1 MAVAPSKIASIE
13 IQNFKFFPAAK
24 PIMVDGKHILL
35 YGENGSGKSSIYWAL
50 YTLLEASNKAVKVE
64 IEKYFNPKSEEKL
77 LNINF
82 DQSLPNTPESFIK
95 VSFEDNSTPFYVSLK
110 DTTINGKDEAKSSN
124 FASDFINYRHLL
136 NLYNFAHSEEI
147 NLFHF
152 FKYAILPYVRF
163 SPVSYWTEDVAGKIE
178 NLESD
183 SASQILKFVEKGPQK
198 KTPTKKLEV
207 FSYPK
212 RKGEDFK
219 TYENIVDGFYDNM
232 KALIRDIN
240 VYGNEILNE
249 ELKYNINFE
258 LIFDKKRFIK
268 SGSRKLLN
276 DGELITDIKYPFTI
290 NEALTDDDFEKFQF
304 ILSGQNFEA
313 PEYYIWLNITNYEG
327 QKDVVKRP
335 HSFLNEAK
343 LTAVAL
349 AIRLAVLKRTLSKE
363 QKSAKLKLLVLDD
376 LLISLDMSNREKV
389 IDLILN
395 KYINEYQVFILT
407 HDRVMF
413 EDAKRHI
420 DSFYTSTIKKAGL
433 AQAEIDAGITI
444 EGKVEQITNSNWKFY
459 EMYQAISKSSFYYP
473 FITEY
478 KSSIQKAFYYF
489 RDEVDYNACGNNLRT
504 ALEEF
509 FRAFIPFN
517 YFRDAENNPIPVT
530 DKTLGKLIEKAHKY
544 FVYVGFNVDILL
556 DLERYIKRSLNPL
569 SHYNPTANFYR
580 KELEDIFKIYSHLNQ
595 LYNKP
600 LLSKNDLLV
609 FDVHTTDKT
618 KYSYTI
624 KLMDDLKCYNKNDGS
639 AYFILDKD
647 TRKYGF
653 VSSATNDGNPKTFNG
668 DSDNLNLSGFYKET
682 TDKISAFFHKV
693 PILETDMLKIFKDIN
708 GNTIES
714 LITKIIS

>member
-1 MAVAPSKIASIE
+1 MAVTASKIATIE
-13 IQNFKFFPAAK
+13 IQNFKFFPVVN
-24 PIMVDGKHILL
+24 PIVVDGKHILL

-50 YTLLEASNKAVKVE
+50 YTLLEASNKADKVE
-64 IEKYFNPKSEEKL
+64 IEKYFNPDSEEKL
-77 LNINF
+77 LNVNF
-82 DQSLPNTPESFIK
+82 DQSLPHTPESFIK
-95 VSFEDNSTPFYVSLK
+95 VTFKDNSTPFYLSFK
-110 DTTINGKDEAKSSN
+110 DTTINVRDEAKSSN

-152 FKYAILPYVRF
+152 FTYAILPYVRF
-163 SPVSYWTEDVAGKIE
+163 SPVKYWIVDVTGKIVD
-178 NLESD
+178 LESD
-183 SASQILKFVEKGPQK
+183 SASQIHKFVEKGPQK

-212 RKGEDFK
+212 RKDQDFK
-219 TYENIVDGFYDNM
+219 AYENIVDGFYDNM

-249 ELKYNINFE
+249 DLKYNINFE

-268 SGSRKLLN
+268 SGSRKLLK
-276 DGELITDIKYPFTI
+276 DVELITDVKYPFTI
-290 NEALTDDDFEKFQF
+290 NAALKDDDFEKFQF

-327 QKDVVKRP
+327 QKNVVKRP

-349 AIRLAVLKRTLSKE
+349 AIRLAVLKRTLSQE
-363 QKSAKLKLLVLDD
+363 SNSAKVKLLVLDD

-389 IDLILN
+389 IDLVLS
-395 KYINEYQVFILT
+395 KYIYEYQVFILT
-407 HDRVMF
+407 HDKVMF

-420 DSFYTSTIKKAGL
+420 DSFYTSSILKTGLSQPEIEAGF
-433 AQAEIDAGITI
+433 TI
-444 EGKVEQITNSNWKFY
+444 ESKVEVTTNSNWKFY
-459 EMYQAISKSSFYYP
+459 EMYQATSKSNFYYP

-478 KSSIQKAFYYF
+478 KSSIQKALYYF
-489 RDEVDYNACGNNLRT
+489 KDEVDYNACGNNLRT

-517 YFRDAENNPIPVT
+517 YFRDADNNPIPVT

-544 FVYVGFNVDILL
+544 FDYVGYNVDVLL

-580 KELEDIFKIYSHLNQ
+580 KELEDIFKIYFHLNQ
-595 LYNKP
+595 LYNKA

-609 FDVHTTDKT
+609 FDVLTTDGT
-618 KYSYTI
+618 KYTYTI
-624 KLMDDLKCYNKNDGS
+624 KLMDDIKCYNKNDGS
-639 AYFILDKD
+639 SYFILDTDK
-647 TRKYGF
+647 RKYGLIGC
-653 VSSATNDGNPKTFNG
+653 TINDSETELKNG
-668 DSDNLNLSGFYKET
+668 DTPLKTLQELYDFTLGFIRLKLKKT
-682 TDKISAFFHKV
+682 PNI
-693 PILETDMLKIFKDIN
+693 ETDMPKLFKDIN
-708 GNTIES
+708 GNTIET
-714 LITKIIS
+714 LINKI